1 MFTQIEEVIKS
12 MTEHLSNMTKSI
24 ILEEDSSFV
33 QDSLSK
39 KFTESLTKKD
49 YHFTQIPKE
58 FLVRLDTVKLDYDKE
73 IKKIVDHFG
82 EQKEEIASN
91 NERKIDLLKQECNKY
106 KNEAA

>member
-1 MFTQIEEVIKS
+1 MKALELSIPQEFQPTYLQAKPARNKLSLIKVSHLISCNKIDYQSTGGSKKSQDQLFTQIEEVIKS

-49 YHFTQIPKE
+49 YHFT
-58 FLVRLDTVKLDYDKE
+58 
-73 IKKIVDHFG
+73 
-82 EQKEEIASN
+82 
-91 NERKIDLLKQECNKY
+91 
-106 KNEAA
+106 